1 MLAGS
6 EREPNSILDE
16 LPSTF
21 ETAASATL
29 SKPKPPKKRG
39 RPKKSVIFDL
49 TEETVDVVE
58 SSDTVPEDRTM
69 RLRKRTDE
77 PDEPESLAPAKRRRG
92 RPRKNLID

>member
-16 LPSTF
+16 LTSTF

-29 SKPKPPKKRG
+29 SKPKPPKIRG

-49 TEETVDVVE
+49 TEQTVDVVE

-77 PDEPESLAPAKRRRG
+77 PDEPESLAPAKSRRG

>member
-1 MLAGS
+1 M
-6 EREPNSILDE
+6 
-16 LPSTF
+16 
-21 ETAASATL
+21 
-29 SKPKPPKKRG
+29 
-39 RPKKSVIFDL
+39 IFDL

>member
-1 MLAGS
+1 MIAGS

-21 ETAASATL
+21 EMAASSTL
-29 SKPKPPKKRG
+29 SKPKPQKKRG

-49 TEETVDVVE
+49 TEETVEVVD
-58 SSDTVPEDRTM
+58 SSENVADDTVR
-69 RLRKRTDE
+69 RLRTRN
-77 PDEPESLAPAKRRRG
+77 DEPEVECIPPAKRRQG